1 MFLSLFFSFLLFLF
15 SFCFCLQ
22 YVNFPN
28 ANLLVF
34 LFPGF
39 IVIPK
44 PSQLS
49 QWNSSIATIFLLL
62 KKPCNPESD
71 AALHPASI
79 ASFPLLW
86 YPSPLSP
93 SPPRPAP
100 PCLAL
105 PWPDLFCF
113 FSLLFFDGFSVLC
126 VSHSLGLVEEW
137 SKSRCGAIVISFF
150 CAHVLR
156 LSGVLIH
163 FRVLKKKSVW
173 YQVRSDCCPP
183 PPLSG

>member
-1 MFLSLFFSFLLFLF
+1 MSCLSLDFLSFLFFVHVFVYFFPFLF
-15 SFCFCLQ
+15 FFFILFFFCLQ

-79 ASFPLLW
+79 ASFPLL
-86 YPSPLSP
+86 
-93 SPPRPAP
+93 
-100 PCLAL
+100 
-105 PWPDLFCF
+105 
-113 FSLLFFDGFSVLC
+113 
-126 VSHSLGLVEEW
+126 
-137 SKSRCGAIVISFF
+137 
-150 CAHVLR
+150 
-156 LSGVLIH
+156 
-163 FRVLKKKSVW
+163 
-173 YQVRSDCCPP
+173 
-183 PPLSG
+183 

>member
-1 MFLSLFFSFLLFLF
+1 MHWTVIRAEAARGEVLMSCLLLDFLSSFFLFMFFVSFFLSLFLFLF
-15 SFCFCLQ
+15 FLLQ

-79 ASFPLLW
+79 ASFPLL
-86 YPSPLSP
+86 
-93 SPPRPAP
+93 
-100 PCLAL
+100 
-105 PWPDLFCF
+105 
-113 FSLLFFDGFSVLC
+113 
-126 VSHSLGLVEEW
+126 
-137 SKSRCGAIVISFF
+137 
-150 CAHVLR
+150 
-156 LSGVLIH
+156 
-163 FRVLKKKSVW
+163 
-173 YQVRSDCCPP
+173 
-183 PPLSG
+183 

>member
-1 MFLSLFFSFLLFLF
+1 MSCLSLHFLSFLFFLGFTLSLFFLLF
-15 SFCFCLQ
+15 SFFFLLQ

-86 YPSPLSP
+86 CSSLPPPLP
-93 SPPRPAP
+93 APRAAPPRPAP
-100 PCLAL
+100 IFFCIFFSSVFRR
-105 PWPDLFCF
+105 LFCSLC
-113 FSLLFFDGFSVLC
+113 FSLTRPSGGIKQKKVWRDCGLPLFFLRSCMMAL
-126 VSHSLGLVEEW
+126 W
-137 SKSRCGAIVISFF
+137 SFNTF
-150 CAHVLR
+150 
-156 LSGVLIH
+156 
-163 FRVLKKKSVW
+163 
-173 YQVRSDCCPP
+173 
-183 PPLSG
+183 

>member
-1 MFLSLFFSFLLFLF
+1 MIFFLFFFLFMFLSLFFSFLLFLF
-15 SFCFCLQ
+15 SFFFCLQ

-105 PWPDLFCF
+105 TWSF
-113 FSLLFFDGFSVLC
+113 LLFFPSVFWRLFCSLRFSLTRPSGGMKQKQVWRDCDLFFLRSC
-126 VSHSLGLVEEW
+126 TTALW
-137 SKSRCGAIVISFF
+137 SFNTF
-150 CAHVLR
+150 
-156 LSGVLIH
+156 
-163 FRVLKKKSVW
+163 
-173 YQVRSDCCPP
+173 
-183 PPLSG
+183 